1 LYRASRIAM
10 MYYRFEL
17 EDLRVLNLPN
27 TLTLSRIFLTPLLVV
42 VLLTRIDG
50 KEIYGVVIF
59 VVAALTDYLDG
70 YIARKRNQVTDV
82 GKLLDPIADKLLI
95 TSAFI
100 SLVEL
105 NLAPA
110 WMVVIIVGR
119 EFAVSGIRSIAAS
132 QGYVMPANA
141 LGKLKTV
148 CQVLTIVVLIVADTY
163 IEPWERF
170 GRFLLWVTVAISLV
184 SAVNYLWIFLR
195 VGSNSRKLTNLR
207 KEEIEYD
214 DQREERKKVV
224 S

>member
-1 LYRASRIAM
+1 M
-10 MYYRFEL
+10 
-17 EDLRVLNLPN
+17 
-27 TLTLSRIFLTPLLVV
+27 
-42 VLLTRIDG
+42 
-50 KEIYGVVIF
+50 IF
-59 VVAALTDYLDG
+59 VIAALTDYLDG

-195 VGSNSRKLTNLR
+195 VGRSIRKLTNLR
-207 KEEIEYD
+207 NEEIKYD

>member
-1 LYRASRIAM
+1 
-10 MYYRFEL
+10 
-17 EDLRVLNLPN
+17 LNLPN

-42 VLLTRIDG
+42 ILLTRIDG

-59 VVAALTDYLDG
+59 VIAALTDYLDG

-119 EFAVSGIRSIAAS
+119 EFAVSGIRSIAAA
-132 QGYVMPANA
+132 QGYVMPANV

-195 VGSNSRKLTNLR
+195 VGSSSRKLTNLR
-207 KEEIEYD
+207 NEEIEYD

>member
-1 LYRASRIAM
+1 
-10 MYYRFEL
+10 
-17 EDLRVLNLPN
+17 
-27 TLTLSRIFLTPLLVV
+27 
-42 VLLTRIDG
+42 LTRIDG

-59 VVAALTDYLDG
+59 VIAALTDYFDG
-70 YIARKRNQVTDV
+70 YLARKRNQVTDI

-132 QGYVMPANA
+132 QGYVMPANV

-170 GRFLLWVTVAISLV
+170 GRFLLWVTVAISLI

-195 VGSNSRKLTNLR
+195 VGGSSRKLTNLR
-207 KEEIEYD
+207 NEEIEYD
-214 DQREERKKVV
+214 DQTEERKKVV

>member
-1 LYRASRIAM
+1 M
-10 MYYRFEL
+10 
-17 EDLRVLNLPN
+17 NLPN
-27 TLTLSRIFLTPLLVV
+27 TLTVSRIFLTPLLVV

-59 VVAALTDYLDG
+59 VIAALTDYLDG

-132 QGYVMPANA
+132 QGYVMPANV

-195 VGSNSRKLTNLR
+195 VGSSSRKLTNLR
-207 KEEIEYD
+207 NEEIKYD

>member
-1 LYRASRIAM
+1 M
-10 MYYRFEL
+10 
-17 EDLRVLNLPN
+17 NLPN

-42 VLLTRIDG
+42 ILLTRIDG

-59 VVAALTDYLDG
+59 VIAALTDYFDG
-70 YIARKRNQVTDV
+70 YLARKRNQVTDI

-132 QGYVMPANA
+132 QGYVMPANV

-195 VGSNSRKLTNLR
+195 VGSSNRKLTNLR
-207 KEEIEYD
+207 NEEIEYD

>member
-1 LYRASRIAM
+1 M
-10 MYYRFEL
+10 
-17 EDLRVLNLPN
+17 NLPN

-59 VVAALTDYLDG
+59 VIAALTDYLDG

-105 NLAPA
+105 NLAPS

-132 QGYVMPANA
+132 QGYVMPANT

-195 VGSNSRKLTNLR
+195 VGSSSRKLTNLR

-214 DQREERKKVV
+214 GQREERKKVV

>member
-59 VVAALTDYLDG
+59 VIAALTDYLDG

-195 VGSNSRKLTNLR
+195 VGSSSRKLTNLR
-207 KEEIEYD
+207 NEEIEYD

>member
-1 LYRASRIAM
+1 M
-10 MYYRFEL
+10 
-17 EDLRVLNLPN
+17 NLPN
-27 TLTLSRIFLTPLLVV
+27 ALTLSRIFLTPLLVV
-42 VLLTRIDG
+42 ILLTRIDG

-195 VGSNSRKLTNLR
+195 VGSSSRKLTNLR
-207 KEEIEYD
+207 NEEIEYD

>member
-1 LYRASRIAM
+1 M
-10 MYYRFEL
+10 
-17 EDLRVLNLPN
+17 NLPN
-27 TLTLSRIFLTPLLVV
+27 AITLSRIFLTPLLVV
-42 VLLTRIDG
+42 ILLTRIDG

-132 QGYVMPANA
+132 QGYVMPANT

-195 VGSNSRKLTNLR
+195 VGSSSRKLTNLR
-207 KEEIEYD
+207 NEEIEYD

>member
-1 LYRASRIAM
+1 
-10 MYYRFEL
+10 
-17 EDLRVLNLPN
+17 LNLPN
-27 TLTLSRIFLTPLLVV
+27 ALTLSRIFLTPLLVV

-132 QGYVMPANA
+132 QGYVMPANT

-195 VGSNSRKLTNLR
+195 VGSSSRKLTNLR

>member
-1 LYRASRIAM
+1 M
-10 MYYRFEL
+10 
-17 EDLRVLNLPN
+17 NLPN

-42 VLLTRIDG
+42 ILLTRIDG

-59 VVAALTDYLDG
+59 VIAALTDYLDG

-195 VGSNSRKLTNLR
+195 VGSSSRKLTNLR

-214 DQREERKKVV
+214 GQREERKKVV

>member
-1 LYRASRIAM
+1 M
-10 MYYRFEL
+10 
-17 EDLRVLNLPN
+17 NLPN

-42 VLLTRIDG
+42 ILLTRIDG

-59 VVAALTDYLDG
+59 VIAALTDYFDG
-70 YIARKRNQVTDV
+70 YLARKRNQVTDI

-195 VGSNSRKLTNLR
+195 VGSSSRKLTNLR
-207 KEEIEYD
+207 NEEIEYD
-214 DQREERKKVV
+214 DQTEERKKVV